1 MNHVQGTT
9 NRYPARLLAAMV
21 SSPETHHT
29 DTLSDWLVLH
39 HAPGIGAVT
48 CQRLLAELGSPA
60 AIRNATAGQLQSLGL
75 GPQSIEALHSPD
87 QAQLER
93 ELAWQESADNHIISL
108 ADSAYPSLLRQ
119 TNGPPPVLYAHGNHR
134 LLDSLQ
140 LAIVGSRNPTPAGRQ
155 TAEDFARHLSQ
166 AGLVITSGLATGI
179 DAAGHGGALAA
190 GKPTIAVMGT
200 GLDRVYPARH
210 RDLAHR
216 IAGQGV
222 LVSEFP
228 LGTEP
233 RPGNFPQRNR
243 IISGLSLGTLVV
255 EAAIRSGSLISARC
269 ATEQGREVFAIPGSI
284 HNPLARGCHALIRQG
299 AKLVETA
306 RDILDELGPMAGAWV
321 DETVTG
327 EPDTDTD
334 ETLTLDDEYTQLL
347 DYIGYD
353 QTSIDALVTRSGLT
367 PAEVSSMLLQLELG
381 GHVASSPGGLYNRL
395 K

>member
-1 MNHVQGTT
+1 
-9 NRYPARLLAAMV
+9 MV
-21 SSPETHHT
+21 YKTETHPT
-29 DTLSDWLVLH
+29 GTLSDWLVLH

-48 CQRLLAELGSPA
+48 CERLLAELGSPA
-60 AIRNATAGQLQSLGL
+60 AIRSSTADRLHSLGL
-75 GPQSIEALHSPD
+75 EYRSIEALHAPD
-87 QAQLER
+87 LAQLER
-93 ELAWQESADNHIISL
+93 ELAWHESAENHIITL
-108 ADSAYPSLLRQ
+108 ADSSYPSLLRQ
-119 TNGPPPVLYAHGNHR
+119 INDPPAVLYTHGDHE
-134 LLDSLQ
+134 LLNSLQ
-140 LAIVGSRNPTPAGRQ
+140 LALVGSRNPTPVGRQ

-166 AGLVITSGLATGI
+166 AGLVITSGLAAGI
-179 DAAGHGGALAA
+179 DAAGHDGALAL

-200 GLDRVYPARH
+200 GLDRVYPAHH

-216 IAGQGV
+216 IAARGV

-255 EAAIRSGSLISARC
+255 EAAVRSGSLISARC

-306 RDILDELGPMAGAWV
+306 QDILDELGPMAGAWASETAA
-321 DETVTG
+321 DETSLQPD
-327 EPDTDTD
+327 EPR
-334 ETLTLDDEYTQLL
+334 ELDSEYTQLL
-347 DYIGYD
+347 EYIGYEL
-353 QTSIDALVTRSGLT
+353 TSIDELVTRSGLT

-381 GHVASSPGGLYNRL
+381 GHVASSTGGLYNRL

>member
-1 MNHVQGTT
+1 
-9 NRYPARLLAAMV
+9 MV
-21 SSPETHHT
+21 SKSEAQPTG
-29 DTLSDWLVLH
+29 TLSDWLVLH

-48 CQRLLAELGSPA
+48 CERLLAELGSPA
-60 AIRNATAGQLQSLGL
+60 AIRSATANRLHSLGL
-75 GPQSIEALHSPD
+75 QTRSIEALHAPD
-87 QAQLER
+87 LAQLER
-93 ELAWQESADNHIISL
+93 ELAWHESSDNHIITL
-108 ADSAYPSLLRQ
+108 ADSSYPSLLRQ
-119 TNGPPPVLYAHGNHR
+119 INDPPAVLYTHGDHQ
-134 LLDSLQ
+134 LLNSLQ
-140 LAIVGSRNPTPAGRQ
+140 LALVGSRNPTPVGRQ

-166 AGLVITSGLATGI
+166 AGLVITSGLAAGI
-179 DAAGHGGALAA
+179 DAAGHAGALAVD
-190 GKPTIAVMGT
+190 KPTIAVMGT

-216 IAGQGV
+216 IAARGV

-255 EAAIRSGSLISARC
+255 EAAVRSGSLISARC

-306 RDILDELGPMAGAWV
+306 QDILDELGPMAGAWASETAA
-321 DETVTG
+321 DETSLQPE
-327 EPDTDTD
+327 EPR
-334 ETLTLDDEYTQLL
+334 ELDPEYAQLL
-347 DYIGYD
+347 EYIGYEL
-353 QTSIDALVTRSGLT
+353 TSIDKLVTRSGLT

>member
-1 MNHVQGTT
+1 
-9 NRYPARLLAAMV
+9 MV
-21 SSPETHHT
+21 SPPQTRQSDSLT
-29 DTLSDWLVLH
+29 DWLVLH
-39 HAPGIGAVT
+39 HAPGVGAVT

-60 AIRNATAGQLQSLGL
+60 AIRNASAGQLQSLGL
-75 GPQSIEALHSPD
+75 RSQSIDALHAPD
-87 QAQLER
+87 PVQLER
-93 ELAWQESADNHIISL
+93 DLTWLEAPDNHIISL
-108 ADSAYPSLLRQ
+108 ADSAYPALLRQ
-119 TNGPPPVLYAHGNHR
+119 IADPPTVLYLHGNPD

-140 LAIVGSRNPTPAGRQ
+140 LAVVGSRNPTPVGRQ
-155 TAEDFARHLSQ
+155 TAEDFARHLSL
-166 AGLVITSGLATGI
+166 AGLVITSGLAAGI
-179 DAAGHGGALAA
+179 DAGGHSGALAA

-216 IAGQGV
+216 IAAQGV

-306 RDILDELGPMAGAWV
+306 QDIIDELGPLAGAWASTAPAPG
-321 DETVTG
+321 ESTG
-327 EPDTDTD
+327 DPAESRS
-334 ETLTLDDEYTQLL
+334 LDGEYTQLL
-347 DYIGYD
+347 EYIGYD
-353 QTSIDALVTRSGLT
+353 QTSIDTLVTRSGLT

-381 GHVASSPGGLYNRL
+381 GHVASSPGGFYNRL

>member
-1 MNHVQGTT
+1 MASTAQTQ
-9 NRYPARLLAAMV
+9 Y
-21 SSPETHHT
+21 S
-29 DTLSDWLVLH
+29 DTLTDWLALH
-39 HAPGIGAVT
+39 HAPGIGAMT
-48 CQRLLAELGSPA
+48 CQRLLTELGSPA
-60 AIRNATAGQLQSLGL
+60 AIRRAPAGQLQSLGI
-75 GPQSIEALHSPD
+75 GSQGIEALHAPD

-93 ELAWQESADNHIISL
+93 ALAWQEAPDNHIISL
-108 ADSAYPSLLRQ
+108 ADSAYPALLRQ
-119 TNGPPPVLYAHGNHR
+119 IADPPAVLYAHGNPA

-140 LAIVGSRNPTPAGRQ
+140 LALVGSRNPTPVGRQ
-155 TAEDFARHLSQ
+155 TAEDFARHLSL
-166 AGLVITSGLATGI
+166 AGLVITSGLAAGI
-179 DAAGHGGALAA
+179 DAAAHSGALAA

-216 IAGQGV
+216 IAAQGV

-284 HNPLARGCHALIRQG
+284 HNPLARGCHTLIRQG

-306 RDILDELGPMAGAWV
+306 QDILDELGPLAGAWASAAPAA
-321 DETVTG
+321 G
-327 EPDTDTD
+327 ESGSIAA
-334 ETLTLDDEYTQLL
+334 ESRSLDADYVQLL

-353 QTSIDALVTRSGLT
+353 QTSIDTLVTRSGLT

>member
-1 MNHVQGTT
+1 
-9 NRYPARLLAAMV
+9 MV
-21 SSPETHHT
+21 SVPELHPA

-39 HAPGIGAVT
+39 LAPGIGAVT
-48 CQRLLAELGSPA
+48 CQRLLAELGGPA
-60 AIRNATAGQLQSLGL
+60 AIRSATADRLHSFGL
-75 GPQSIEALHSPD
+75 GSRSIEALQMPD
-87 QAQLER
+87 KAQLER
-93 ELAWQESADNHIISL
+93 ELAWQESANNHIITL
-108 ADSAYPSLLRQ
+108 ADGTYPSLLRQ
-119 TNGPPPVLYAHGNHR
+119 IPDPPVIIYAHGDIS

-140 LAIVGSRNPTPAGRQ
+140 LAVVGSRNPTPAGRQ
-155 TAEDFARHLSQ
+155 TAEDFARHLSL

-179 DAAGHGGALAA
+179 DAAGHEGALKAER
-190 GKPTIAVMGT
+190 PTIAVMGT

-216 IAGQGV
+216 IAARGV

-233 RPGNFPQRNR
+233 RPGNFPMRNR

-255 EAAIRSGSLISARC
+255 EAALRSGSLISARC

-306 RDILDELGPMAGAWV
+306 QDILDELGPLAGAWAAA
-321 DETVTG
+321 DPLEAGGDARAAETWS
-327 EPDTDTD
+327 PDA
-334 ETLTLDDEYTQLL
+334 EYKQLL

-353 QTSIDALVTRSGLT
+353 PTSIDSLVSLSGLT

-381 GHVASSPGGLYNRL
+381 GYVASSPGGLYNRL